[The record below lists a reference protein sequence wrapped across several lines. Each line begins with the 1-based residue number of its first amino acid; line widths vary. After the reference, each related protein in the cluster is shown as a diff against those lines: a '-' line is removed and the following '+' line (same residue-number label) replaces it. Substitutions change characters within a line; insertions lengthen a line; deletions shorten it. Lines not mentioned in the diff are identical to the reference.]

1 MLCKNVYDKNDIKY
15 RRPLL
20 KNKKIITC
28 SSNYYTSII
37 HLHSKN
43 NNLQLLVKKYSTTV
57 SDNSYN
63 NESLYELQLVIM
75 VNEKS
80 NDGIKLQFAKTIIA
94 KQN

>member
-1 MLCKNVYDKNDIKY
+1 M
-15 RRPLL
+15 
-20 KNKKIITC
+20 C
-28 SSNYYTSII
+28 SSNYSSII
-37 HLHSKN
+37 HFHSKN
-43 NNLQLLVKKYSTTV
+43 NNLQLIVKKYSTTV

-80 NDGIKLQFAKTIIA
+80 NDSIKLQFTKTIIV

>member
-1 MLCKNVYDKNDIKY
+1 MMY
-15 RRPLL
+15 
-20 KNKKIITC
+20 
-28 SSNYYTSII
+28 SSNYISII
-37 HLHSKN
+37 HFQSKN

-63 NESLYELQLVIM
+63 NESLYKIQLVIM

-80 NDGIKLQFAKTIIA
+80 NDSIKLQCTKTIIV